1 MIHFKKMKL
10 YSDSKNRMEYYYLV
24 NSNNEIILR
33 SLNYKTVRE
42 KKSRLDFIARVKR
55 TYYPLKFRIVDSKMN
70 LLS

>member
-42 KKSRLDFIARVKR
+42 KKSRLDFIARVKG